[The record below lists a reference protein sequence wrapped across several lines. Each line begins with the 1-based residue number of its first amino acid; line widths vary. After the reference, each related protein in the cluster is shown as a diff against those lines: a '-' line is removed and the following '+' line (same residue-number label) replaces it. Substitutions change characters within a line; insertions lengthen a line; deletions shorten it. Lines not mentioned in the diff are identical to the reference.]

1 MIKAGVPFGWDD
13 THWPDLDSASVGSFD
28 DQELVRLPAFIWIA
42 DLSKKVEVNPL
53 AFILKDKGDFF
64 MQTYD
69 AKKEKKTW
77 ALKDVIFL
85 AVIGIFFGII

>member
-28 DQELVRLPAFIWIA
+28 DQESVRLLAFIWIA

-64 MQTYD
+64 Y
-69 AKKEKKTW
+69 ANLWCKEGKEDLG
-77 ALKDVIFL
+77 A
-85 AVIGIFFGII
+85 

>member
-28 DQELVRLPAFIWIA
+28 DQELMRLPAFIWIA

-53 AFILKDKGDFF
+53 AFIKRQGGFF
-64 MQTYD
+64 YANLWREET
-69 AKKEKKTW
+69 KEKLG
-77 ALKDVIFL
+77 A
-85 AVIGIFFGII
+85 